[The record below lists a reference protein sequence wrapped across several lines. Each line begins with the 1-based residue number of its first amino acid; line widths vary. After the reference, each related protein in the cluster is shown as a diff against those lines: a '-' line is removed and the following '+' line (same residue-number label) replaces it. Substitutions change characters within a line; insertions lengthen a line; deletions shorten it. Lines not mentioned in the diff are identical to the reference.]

1 MIPTDRKEKYDNFVS
16 EVKGSYIYSSY
27 SKSWDTLFNYLE
39 NGGSVITLY
48 PSVFDNW
55 YMSQLFELL
64 ELPNNWKEFDDQVL
78 TLMKNFWAIPV
89 PHSSFY
95 LSPEKVIEKWIHRH
109 NIYII
114 DLPTFHSMGRI
125 LEKHTI
131 KEGLLGLNLL
141 SFTLNSNE
149 QITSAGQYV
158 LNTADKVLNVS
169 PNLEHHYFFR
179 LLLKFDEP
187 TFDKYLKQLIMV
199 NVNSIVGI
207 HNIPLLLEHN
217 AAKYEAYVADVFR
230 LITNKAQALEVAIL
244 LGGYFPNKYDSEI
257 IQLCY
262 DYFESVKTHFYDAY
276 FRFEWSNNYKT
287 RYHTYFINIVFAS
300 LLDKESSDKAFEAIQ
315 NFLKECPHTSAQI
328 IVFLQERLGEKSL
341 PLLIDALDK
350 FDVDGSNPQEVIFNH
365 LKQIPHEEY
374 YPQIWELTRHN
385 TKKIRSLTARH
396 LASVQGEAAIP
407 NAEKL
412 LSDKKGDIRLIG
424 ALILSLIKTEKT
436 LSILR
441 GALNSEKNDDA
452 RDAMLE
458 GLAGLISTET
468 TCETVAESIAQAQ
481 IRGKLDKPLVEW
493 LNTVAD
499 ADTIGKGGNFPKLY
513 WTSGEEMD
521 KNAVNFL
528 FYRMNRT
535 KDIRIDMEAKPLMPF
550 IDKTRSAPFAKFL
563 LKRYFEN
570 GADAKLKWCMTL
582 GSILGSDDEMD
593 VIKRKVT
600 EWAEASRGKMAEYA
614 VKALAMNG
622 STRALRAVEFFS
634 RKYKSKNK
642 NIGAAAIESF
652 AITAE
657 ELGISPYD
665 LADSIIPDFGFEGLF
680 KEFEAGG
687 ETYRAFVGSDFK
699 IAFLNEDNRTLK
711 ALPKG
716 ASAAL
721 KEEFKDIAK
730 EIRDIVKS
738 QSSRLEQYLVIQRKW
753 SVEKWDAFFR
763 GNPVMFAYAIRAI
776 WGIFDEKQQIITT
789 FQCLEDQTLVNI
801 EGDEFDLDDY
811 TEGGQIGMVHPM
823 MLTQEQINHWKDALA
838 DADVRPI
845 FPQLDRPVILLKEV
859 DKHVKMCT
867 EFQGIQYGGYG
878 FVSKMEKLGW
888 FRGSVVDAGG
898 ISSYYKDFSELGVTA
913 IIMQVGMI
921 GVGYYEENAELGD
934 LMFVK
939 SKAVSFGSYSYDEP
953 SKSDDIRLVALGDV
967 PPIVYSEVMA
977 DMLFFKENQ
986 VKKAT

>member
-1 MIPTDRKEKYDNFVS
+1 MIPTNRQEKYNDFALRVI
-16 EVKGSYIYSSY
+16 KSYGY
-27 SKSWDTLFNYLE
+27 TLNKVEWETCLHYLE
-39 NGGSVITLY
+39 YGGETVPTLH
-48 PSVFDNW
+48 PTIFDIW
-55 YMSQLFELL
+55 DFSDLYRLL
-64 ELPNNWKEFDDQVL
+64 AHPQDWSEFDDRI
-78 TLMKNFWAIPV
+78 MGMMSNFWKTSPST
-89 PHSSFY
+89 PSHSVYY
-95 LSPEKVIEKWIHRH
+95 LTPQRLVENWLYNLAPYQNRNLLS
-109 NIYII
+109 
-114 DLPTFHSMGRI
+114 SAGRI
-125 LEKHTI
+125 LEKFGI
-131 KEGLLGLNLL
+131 NEANLGINLL
-141 SFTLNSNE
+141 YYAIDAEQLTPVGEYILSIIDKMLELNPKADNYYLFQLLMKYDEQTL
-149 QITSAGQYV
+149 
-158 LNTADKVLNVS
+158 DK
-169 PNLEHHYFFR
+169 NLTKIVTVQDSYLVGFDHIPR
-179 LLLKFDEP
+179 LLA
-187 TFDKYLKQLIMV
+187 
-199 NVNSIVGI
+199 
-207 HNIPLLLEHN
+207 HN
-217 AAKYEAYVADVFR
+217 APKYEAYIALTMNRTNINVSFQTA
-230 LITNKAQALEVAIL
+230 LILNHF
-244 LGGYFPNKYDSEI
+244 FPQKYDDTVRIKCYEYLEFMEHSSHLKTFYFDWFNNIIANTRGTYIETVFTELYRLEPSEKV
-257 IQLCY
+257 
-262 DYFESVKTHFYDAY
+262 FEV
-276 FRFEWSNNYKT
+276 
-287 RYHTYFINIVFAS
+287 
-300 LLDKESSDKAFEAIQ
+300 IQ
-315 NFLKECPHTSAQI
+315 NTLLACSCTSKSVVTLVYQW
-328 IVFLQERLGEKSL
+328 FGEKSL
-341 PLLIDALDK
+341 PILVDALSKRDCFQSMPETAILEYLK
-350 FDVDGSNPQEVIFNH
+350 NHNHTIF
-365 LKQIPHEEY
+365 
-374 YPQIWELTRHN
+374 YPQIWDSLSKTE
-385 TKKIRSLTARH
+385 KKRRSAIAQH
-396 LASVQGEAAIP
+396 LAIVQGEAAIP
-407 NAEKL
+407 NAENL
-412 LSDKKGDIRLIG
+412 LQDKKADIRMVG
-424 ALILSLIKTEKT
+424 VLILSVIKTEKS
-436 LSILR
+436 LAILR
-441 GALNSEKNDDA
+441 GVVNTEKNDDA

-458 GLAGLISTET
+458 GLADLISRET
-468 TCETVAESIAQAQ
+468 DETIIFDSIEQAKL
-481 IRGKLDKPLVEW
+481 RGKLEKPLTNW
-493 LNTVAD
+493 L
-499 ADTIGKGGNFPKLY
+499 DTEGVSFPKL
-513 WTSGEEMD
+513 TLISGQILEKE
-521 KNAVNFL
+521 AVDFL
-528 FYRMNRT
+528 FYRMSRT
-535 KDIRIDMEAKPLMPF
+535 KDIRIDMEAKPLLTL
-550 IDKTRSAPFAKFL
+550 IDKSKSAPFAKVL
-563 LKRYFEN
+563 LKKYFEN

-593 VIKRKVT
+593 TIKRKVN

-753 SVEKWDAFFR
+753 SVAKWDAFFR

-789 FQCLEDQTLVNI
+789 FQCLEDQSLVNI

-823 MLTQEQINHWKDALA
+823 QLTQEQINHWKDALT
-838 DADVRPI
+838 DADVQPI
-845 FPQLDRPVILLKEV
+845 FPQLDRPVILLHEAN
-859 DKHVKMCT
+859 KHVKMCT

-953 SKSDDIRLVALGDV
+953 SKSDDARLMTLGDV

>member
-1 MIPTDRKEKYDNFVS
+1 MIPTNRKEKYDNFVS
-16 EVKGSYIYSSY
+16 EVKSSYIYSSNP
-27 SKSWDTLFNYLE
+27 KRWEELFYYLE
-39 NGGSVITLY
+39 NENIATPIQLKVY
-48 PSVFDNW
+48 DNW
-55 YMSQLFELL
+55 VFQGINKLIEHPDKWDLL
-64 ELPNNWKEFDDQVL
+64 DDRIMALLSEFWTKSAYSTSYYLLPKNTISAWISNCKASYLDLQ
-78 TLMKNFWAIPV
+78 TL
-89 PHSSFY
+89 
-95 LSPEKVIEKWIHRH
+95 
-109 NIYII
+109 
-114 DLPTFHSMGRI
+114 HSMAGI
-125 LEKHTI
+125 LEKSGI
-131 KEGLLGLNLL
+131 GKGNFGFNLIDYIYE
-141 SFTLNSNE
+141 NGE
-149 QITSAGQYV
+149 ITTVGQYV
-158 LNTADKVLNVS
+158 LQVVDKVMAVS
-169 PNLEHHYFFR
+169 QNIEHPYFFK
-179 LLLKFDEP
+179 LLLENDEP
-187 TFDKYLKQLIMV
+187 TLDKYLNQLIRAKPD
-199 NVNSIVGI
+199 GI
-207 HNIPLLLEHN
+207 QGFNNIPILLQQNSE
-217 AAKYEAYVADVFR
+217 KYEAFIAKIFNQASN
-230 LITNKAQALEVAIL
+230 ISQALQVAL
-244 LGGYFPNKYDSEI
+244 LLDYYCPKKYDTDI
-257 IQLCY
+257 LQLCY
-262 DYFESVKTHFYDAY
+262 EYLGTLKAVFTNQYFP
-276 FRFEWSNNYKT
+276 FEWYRDTKTGVVEYGINVVFSKIFDIEPFDTAFNY
-287 RYHTYFINIVFAS
+287 
-300 LLDKESSDKAFEAIQ
+300 IQ
-315 NFLKECPHTSAQI
+315 NFLTECPHTAAKI
-328 IVFLQERLGEKSL
+328 IEFLYNRLGDKSL
-341 PLLIDALDK
+341 PILVESLSKNDC
-350 FDVDGSNPQEVIFNH
+350 VDSNPENLILSYLKNH
-365 LKQIPHEEY
+365 DHSKY
-374 YPQIWELTRHN
+374 YPQLWQLTRHN
-385 TKKIRSLTARH
+385 TKKKRLLVAQH
-396 LASVQGEAAIP
+396 LVNVQGEAAIP

-412 LSDKKGDIRLIG
+412 LSDKKGDVRLTG
-424 ALILSLIKTEKT
+424 GTILSLIKTEKA

-458 GLAGLISTET
+458 GLTGLINAEATRET
-468 TCETVAESIAQAQ
+468 IAESIAQAQ
-481 IRGKLDKPLVEW
+481 IRGKLDKPLMEW
-493 LNTVAD
+493 LNTE
-499 ADTIGKGGNFPKLY
+499 GGNFPKLY
-513 WTSGEEMD
+513 WTSGEEMN
-521 KNAVNFL
+521 KNALNFL

-535 KDIRIDMEAKPLMPF
+535 KDIRIDMEAKPLMSF
-550 IDKTRSAPFAKFL
+550 IDKTSSAPFAKFL

-582 GSILGSDDEMD
+582 GSILGGDDEMD
-593 VIKRKVT
+593 VIKRKVN

-753 SVEKWDAFFR
+753 SVAKWDAFFR

-776 WGIFDEKQQIITT
+776 WGIFDEKQQIIRT

-838 DADVRPI
+838 DADVQPI
-845 FPQLDRPVILLKEV
+845 FPQLDRPVILLQEA

-921 GVGYYEENAELGD
+921 GVGYYEANAELGD

-953 SKSDDIRLVALGDV
+953 SKSDDARLIVLGDV

-977 DMLFFKENQ
+977 DMAFFKENQ
-986 VKKAT
+986 IKKEAN